1 MRVSLAGVGAL
12 GPGFDDW
19 AELREQ
25 LCSNEVSDVEMTS
38 PKPAVIPPRERRRA
52 PLLVR
57 VAVDVAAQA
66 CDAAGVDAKDVASVF
81 ASGMGDMTIT
91 DYMCRTLAT
100 DDKMLSPTRF
110 HNSVHNAAAGYWSI
124 STKCHEPANSISGFR
139 LTATSGLLE
148 AAAQCAFEKRPVLL
162 VAFDVPGP
170 SPIDA
175 MNHIDAPFGAALVLT
190 PDAGTHKLEMSVQPG
205 NGDWPA
211 LAGSRLQG
219 LYDSN
224 PAARL
229 LALLQTLDDDP
240 TADVALPLGPDCSLL
255 VSTRRAA

>member
-1 MRVSLAGVGAL
+1 MKVGLAGIGAF
-12 GPGFDDW
+12 GPGFENW
-19 AELREQ
+19 AGLRDALADQ
-25 LCSNEVSDVEMTS
+25 TLNDAQMVS

-57 VAVDVAAQA
+57 LAVEVAGQA
-66 CDAAGVDAKDVASVF
+66 CADAGIEASAAASVF

-91 DYMCRTLAT
+91 DYMCRTLAS
-100 DDKMLSPTRF
+100 DDKQLSPTRF

-124 STKCHEPANSISGFR
+124 STKCVEAANSVSGFR
-139 LTATSGLLE
+139 LTATAGLLE

-170 SPIDA
+170 TPIDA
-175 MNHIDAPFGAALVLT
+175 MNHITAPFGAALMLT
-190 PDAGTHKLEMSVQPG
+190 PDAGTHELDMTIE
-205 NGDWPA
+205 
-211 LAGSRLQG
+211 AGSGQWPKLDGARLQA

-229 LALLQTLDDDP
+229 LALLQMVKTDNTNP
-240 TADVALPLGPDCSLL
+240 VALPLGPDCSLFIRA
-255 VSTRRAA
+255 TRAA